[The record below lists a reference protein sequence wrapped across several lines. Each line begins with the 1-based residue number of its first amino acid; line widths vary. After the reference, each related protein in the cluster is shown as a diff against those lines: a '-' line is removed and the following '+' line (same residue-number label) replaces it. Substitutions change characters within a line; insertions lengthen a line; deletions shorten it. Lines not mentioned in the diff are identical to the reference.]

1 MSVLIRGLATY
12 SARLVAKHESIHLFG
27 AQLRHIKFCNRYR
40 YNRYRYSMKKELW
53 ASWSVYHDTVIHSF
67 FKRLTCT
74 MISRDIRL
82 LNTVHSGKYLLC
94 TSPTTAPQVSLQD
107 LGLRCLAESDAI
119 TAMSSCTDTPVSRMN
134 SFIGGAVRSNGS
146 HCDSKAGPVLAL
158 VFSWLRSQISVHRP
172 FECTLKKLCNLLRGT
187 DVHEVTASSFCKST
201 P

>member
-1 MSVLIRGLATY
+1 MNHTPVRGTAKAHQILQSVQ
-12 SARLVAKHESIHLFG
+12 VQSIQVQYEKKNCGNHGQCTMILLFIVSSTG
-27 AQLRHIKFCNRYR
+27 
-40 YNRYRYSMKKELW
+40 
-53 ASWSVYHDTVIHSF
+53 
-67 FKRLTCT
+67 LTCT
-74 MISRDIRL
+74 MIIRDIRL

-134 SFIGGAVRSNGS
+134 SFIGVAVRSNDS

-187 DVHEVTASSFCKST
+187 DVHEVTASSFWKST